1 MRRSVR
7 APKRQRGQAL
17 VEYAFLFVLLA
28 TISIAVV
35 LLAGE
40 QLKSLYQNISDQ
52 FTHLAGAVIWR
63 LPRGPAE
70 ARLF

>member
-1 MRRSVR
+1 MQAR
-7 APKRQRGQAL
+7 KRGQAL

-35 LLAGE
+35 ILAGE

-52 FTHLAGAVIWR
+52 FTHLAGAVIWE
-63 LPRGPAE
+63 LPSGPAE